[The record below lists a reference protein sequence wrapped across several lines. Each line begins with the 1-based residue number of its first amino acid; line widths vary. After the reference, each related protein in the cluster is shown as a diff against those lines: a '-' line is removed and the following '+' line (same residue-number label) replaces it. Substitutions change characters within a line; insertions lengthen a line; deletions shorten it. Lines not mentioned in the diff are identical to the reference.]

1 VPSLAPEMETQ
12 ECDSRWMALRLSRR
26 REGIGIRGGQVYN
39 WSASASTNTSISK
52 LVEDVEDKAS
62 EHGKGNGREREDEKE
77 VDYNGYV
84 R

>member
-1 VPSLAPEMETQ
+1 
-12 ECDSRWMALRLSRR
+12 
-26 REGIGIRGGQVYN
+26 VYN
-39 WSASASTNTSISK
+39 WSTSASTNTSISK

-62 EHGKGNGREREDEKE
+62 EHGKGNERKREDEKE